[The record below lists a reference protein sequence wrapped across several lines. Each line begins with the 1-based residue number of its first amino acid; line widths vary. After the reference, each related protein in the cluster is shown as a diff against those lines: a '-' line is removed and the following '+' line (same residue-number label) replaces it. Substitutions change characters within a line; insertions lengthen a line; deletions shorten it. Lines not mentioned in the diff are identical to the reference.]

1 MFRASPQVEISPD
14 GDDKQNVKD
23 QAQEATDKT
32 KGFFGSL
39 KDRVAGTADQA
50 SDKASEKTSQA
61 SEKTSE
67 KNSSS
72 HSKTSSSSTTT
83 TKVRTSIVFALFV
96 CCILLA
102 IA

>member
-1 MFRASPQVEISPD
+1 MFRASPQVEIAPD

-39 KDRVAGTADQA
+39 KDRVAGTADSA
-50 SDKASEKTSQA
+50 SDKVSEKASHA

-67 KNSSS
+67 KTSSS
-72 HSKTSSSSTTT
+72 HSKTSSSSTST
-83 TKVRTSIVFALFV
+83 TKVRISL
-96 CCILLA
+96 LLA
-102 IA
+102 LLL